1 MVLAFPPVVHE
12 ESDFSGS
19 HLLFSSMTT
28 LQTRKHLPEREHDC
42 VNCSLLANP
51 LMSGRDYC
59 RIAETGVF
67 FLAKVVI
74 FLVWVG
80 FDWISPGGNLSPC
93 QLASGCLSP
102 ATGFVGIAEGEAQQ
116 GHGEGGRADPPGD
129 TVKPGSLCLLP
140 LNFRC
145 HPGMAGTKAGV
156 SLWQHRVAGN

>member
-1 MVLAFPPVVHE
+1 
-12 ESDFSGS
+12 
-19 HLLFSSMTT
+19 MTT

-74 FLVWVG
+74 FLVWFG
-80 FDWISPGGNLSPC
+80 FDWVSPGGNSSPC

-102 ATGFVGIAEGEAQQ
+102 VTGFVGIAEGEAQQ
-116 GHGEGGRADPPGD
+116 ALGQGGRAGPPGD
-129 TVKPGSLCLLP
+129 KVKPGSLCLLP
-140 LNFRC
+140 LNFPC
-145 HPGMAGTKAGV
+145 HRGMAGTEAGV
-156 SLWQHRVAGN
+156 SLW